1 MCISVRIL
9 AANWSQPGG
18 LEMKKRP
25 LASSVN
31 GRIARRL
38 WGKLSK
44 TATQSLDQL
53 TRRYGVSVAEGDL
66 SLIDGKWYVT
76 HAGLLRLAAR
86 RRCVA
91 IDVRPVRHFCDQSV
105 GRWVFKANVYK
116 VSGSKGFGGYGDADP
131 SNVSSLVRGAEMRI
145 AETRAVNRALRK
157 AYGIG
162 LCSVEEL
169 GYLSAP
175 SQAIAQKKNTP
186 PTSNGDGSAHRQPR
200 LRDRLCI
207 LIRQHALDAD
217 LVKRYAADFCGTQE
231 LRDTQRDLVE
241 SYIAH
246 LAEWAVKD
254 HPGLISKLSTYAQ
267 PSQEHS

>member
-1 MCISVRIL
+1 MTKL
-9 AANWSQPGG
+9 
-18 LEMKKRP
+18 P

-31 GRIARRL
+31 CRIARRV

-44 TATQSLDQL
+44 TTTQSLQQL
-53 TRRYGVSVAEGDL
+53 TRRYGISVAEGDL
-66 SLIDGKWYVT
+66 SLIEGKWYVT

-91 IDVRPVRHFCDQSV
+91 IDVRPVRRFCDPSA

-116 VSGSKGFGGYGDADP
+116 VSGSKSFGGYGDADP
-131 SNVSSLVRGAEMRI
+131 SNVSSFVRGAEMRI

-169 GYLSAP
+169 GYLSARSP
-175 SQAIAQKKNTP
+175 AGAQKNNTLS
-186 PTSNGDGSAHRQPR
+186 TSNGVGSGHPQPR
-200 LRDRLCI
+200 LRDRLRI
-207 LIRQHALDAD
+207 LIHQHGLDAA

-231 LRDTQRDLVE
+231 LRDARRDLVE

-254 HPGLISKLSTYAQ
+254 RTGLVSKLDTYAQ
-267 PSQEHS
+267 PSQLQS